1 MTPDDDSRP
10 PPDALV
16 KALDKAIAR
25 GIADAD
31 AGREE
36 PATAVFERLEAKYR
50 AMTNTRRQ
58 LPLD

>member
-31 AGREE
+31 AGRKE
-36 PATAVFERLEAKYR
+36 PATAVLERLEVK
-50 AMTNTRRQ
+50 
-58 LPLD
+58 